1 MLAAVSVLHL
11 TDANFQAE
19 VLDVSPSGMRLAAF
33 ANHSVAQG
41 DRCMITNEAV
51 DTATGRWA
59 TVRWVNQHP
68 LIQVFGVQYE
78 T

>member
-1 MLAAVSVLHL
+1 
-11 TDANFQAE
+11 
-19 VLDVSPSGMRLAAF
+19 VSPSGMRLAAF

-78 T
+78 I